1 MRARLTSTAAMA
13 AFLALA
19 PGAGAQQPPA
29 EPALPVQPPVET
41 PVAPPPIPEPPP
53 GEPPAAT
60 VITDDEAAFAQ
71 GEEPA
76 RLAPGATA
84 PPPPGPAVAG
94 AQASAPASP
103 APALP
108 RGATTRGQLPFTGP
122 NAGVLAL
129 LGALFCAL
137 GLGLRRWIAAPGDI
151 FMA

>member
-1 MRARLTSTAAMA
+1 MRALLTSTAAVA

-29 EPALPVQPPVET
+29 DPTLPEQPPVET
-41 PVAPPPIPEPPP
+41 PVAPPPIAEPPP

-60 VITDDEAAFAQ
+60 VITDDEAAFAE

-76 RLAPGATA
+76 RPAPTVPA
-84 PPPPGPAVAG
+84 PSPAGPAVAG
-94 AQASAPASP
+94 AQASAQASP
-103 APALP
+103 APSLA

-129 LGALFCAL
+129 LGALFCAV
-137 GLGLRRWIAAPGDI
+137 GLGLRRWIAAAEGI